1 MTDSSPNTMSFGW
14 IFIVLLLFFGIFGGW
29 GNGCGGGGLFNRGG
43 GCGGC
48 ASDVAAVAGAEIN
61 SLTDLMALKGMT
73 QSQNAESNAR
83 MEREILD
90 LKYTT
95 GQQSAVLTQQLE
107 TAFRTIIS
115 NQDKGFADLRI
126 QQLQDTLNDRNMTL
140 MAQNAEINMLKGQ
153 MYNDSRFNAIERQ
166 IEAGFCQT
174 VKRPPFYPYGCTPCS
189 ATPSCGGCGGSGTFV
204 G

>member
-1 MTDSSPNTMSFGW
+1 MTDSPSGSTSFGW

-43 GCGGC
+43 CCGG
-48 ASDVAAVAGAEIN
+48 SDVAAVAGAEIN

-115 NQDKGFADLRI
+115 NQDQGFANLRI
-126 QQLQDTLNDRNMTL
+126 QQLQDSLNDRNMTL

-153 MYNDSRFNAIERQ
+153 MYNDARFNAIERQ

-174 VKRPPFYPYGCTPCS
+174 VKRPPFYPYGCSPCS
-189 ATPSCGGCGGSGTFV
+189 ATASSCGSCGGTFV

>member
-1 MTDSSPNTMSFGW
+1 MTDSSSNISSGW

-29 GNGCGGGGLFNRGG
+29 GNGCGGGGVFGRG

-48 ASDVAAVAGAEIN
+48 GGADSAAVMGAEIN

-73 QSQNAESNAR
+73 SSQNAESNAR

-126 QQLQDTLNDRNMTL
+126 QQLQDTLNDRNMTV
-140 MAQNAEINMLKGQ
+140 MAQNAEINALKGQ
-153 MYNDSRFNAIERQ
+153 IHYDARLNALERQ
-166 IEAGFCQT
+166 IDAGFCQT
-174 VKRPPFYPYGCTPCS
+174 VKRPPFYPYGCTPCN
-189 ATPSCGGCGGSGTFV
+189 AVPSNGCCGNMPFV

>member
-1 MTDSSPNTMSFGW
+1 MTDSPSGSTSFGW

-43 GCGGC
+43 GCGG
-48 ASDVAAVAGAEIN
+48 SDVAAVAGAEIN
-61 SLTDLMALKGMT
+61 SLTDLMALKGMS

-126 QQLQDTLNDRNMTL
+126 QQLQDIINDRNMTL

-153 MYNDSRFNAIERQ
+153 MYNDARFNAIERQ
-166 IEAGFCQT
+166 IESGFCQT
-174 VKRPPFYPYGCTPCS
+174 VKRPPFYPYGCSPCS
-189 ATPSCGGCGGSGTFV
+189 ATPSCGSCGGTFV

>member
-1 MTDSSPNTMSFGW
+1 MTDSPSGSSSFGW

-43 GCGGC
+43 GGC

-83 MEREILD
+83 MERELLD

-95 GQQSAVLTQQLE
+95 GQQTAVLTQQLE

-115 NQDKGFADLRI
+115 NQDQGFANLRI
-126 QQLQDTLNDRNMTL
+126 QQLQDTINDRNMTL

-153 MYNDSRFNAIERQ
+153 MYNDARFNALERQ
-166 IEAGFCQT
+166 IESGFCQT
-174 VKRPPFYPYGCTPCS
+174 VKRPPFFPYGCTPCS
-189 ATPSCGGCGGSGTFV
+189 ATSSSCGGCGGGTFV